1 MPLTYDQKS
10 EIRIAFDEAYVPPD
24 RRRDLRVKYRVEAEL
39 APWVRNR
46 QGEPLRV
53 RIEDFSPGG
62 VGVVH
67 TGPLDLGNEYL
78 LKVPRPGLDELVIL
92 LSVVRCHR
100 LEDGTFLAGME
111 LSSVMDRTNMG
122 QFVDALNTRRRLTSR
137 RTKVLFLMLA
147 IFSLSM
153 TMLL

>member
-10 EIRIAFDEAYVPPD
+10 EIRIAFDEAFVPPD
-24 RRRDLRVKYRVEAEL
+24 RRRDLRVKYRVDAAL
-39 APWVRNR
+39 SPWVRNR
-46 QGEPLRV
+46 QGDPIPV

-62 VGVVH
+62 VGVIH
-67 TGPLDLGNEYL
+67 TEGLELGNEYL

-111 LSSVMDRTNMG
+111 LSSVMDRTSLG
-122 QFVDALNTRRRLTSR
+122 QFVDALNVNRRLTSR
-137 RTKVLFLMLA
+137 RTKRLFLMLG

-153 TMLL
+153 MMLL